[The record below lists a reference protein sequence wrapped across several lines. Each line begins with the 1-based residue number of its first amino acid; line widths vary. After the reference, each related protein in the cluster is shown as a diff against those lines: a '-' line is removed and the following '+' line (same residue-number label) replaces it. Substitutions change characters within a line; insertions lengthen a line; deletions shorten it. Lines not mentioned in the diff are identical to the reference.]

1 MSQPEARLVV
11 IAGSGRSGTT
21 FLAKLFD
28 SSPEVL
34 YRHEPDSML
43 RRPEIPFHPDAGD
56 VEAYADAMRGYLDEL
71 MAANQARCAATTP
84 TFSKSFRSPF
94 GKALHRALVY
104 GSKLPPWRGDPA
116 LRIPDCL
123 RVPPPV
129 TVIKTVDSLCRL
141 PLMARARPDARFL
154 HIVRHPCAVAASVAE
169 GHRRGLMKGG
179 AFLDAVFAMPE
190 AARYPF
196 DKADIAARSPAEQVA
211 FKWMVQNDKTHAE
224 MAGRDGY
231 RLVSYEQLC
240 VQPRAELAELFA
252 HAGLVG
258 NPQTDRF
265 LDRLEQT
272 RSSGR
277 RYFSVVRNPRS
288 GLFKW
293 QQRLPAETVTAIE
306 AMMEHS
312 EVGRLCL
319 AAAAEA
325 QRTVGPVDASAAGS
339 GE

>member
-1 MSQPEARLVV
+1 MSEPESRLVV

-34 YRHEPDSML
+34 YRHEPDSVL

-56 VEAYADAMRGYLDEL
+56 VEAHADAMRDYLGAL

-84 TFSKSFRSPF
+84 TFPKSFRSPA
-94 GKALHRALVY
+94 GNWLHRALVY
-104 GSKLPPWRGDPA
+104 GSKLPPWGKDPA
-116 LRIPDCL
+116 LRVPDCL
-123 RVPPPV
+123 RMPPPV

-141 PLMARARPDARFL
+141 RLMARARPDARFL

-169 GHRRGLMKGG
+169 GHRLGLMKGG

-190 AARYPF
+190 AAGYPF

-224 MAGRDGY
+224 MAGGDSY
-231 RLVSYEQLC
+231 RLVSYERLC
-240 VQPRAELAELFA
+240 VTLRAELTALFA
-252 HAGLVG
+252 HAGVAG

-272 RSSGR
+272 RSAGR

-293 QQRLPAETVTAIE
+293 RQRLPAGTVAAIE
-306 AMMEHS
+306 AMVQHS
-312 EVGRLCL
+312 AVGRLCL

-325 QRTVGPVDASAAGS
+325 ERAVDASAGCS
-339 GE
+339 

>member
-1 MSQPEARLVV
+1 MPQSESRLVV

-28 SSPEVL
+28 SSPDVL
-34 YRHEPDSML
+34 YRHEPDSVL
-43 RRPEIPFHPDAGD
+43 RRADIPFHPDAGD
-56 VEAYADAMRGYLDEL
+56 VEAHADSMREYLAAL
-71 MAANQARCAATTP
+71 TAANQARCAATTP
-84 TFSKSFRSPF
+84 AFTKSFRSLL
-94 GKALHRALVY
+94 GNGLHRALVY
-104 GSKLPPWRGDPA
+104 GSKLPPWRRDPA

-123 RVPPPV
+123 RAPPPV

-141 PLMARARPDARFL
+141 RLMERARPDARFL

-190 AARYPF
+190 AAGYPF
-196 DKADIAARSPAEQVA
+196 DKADIAARPPEEQVA

-224 MAGRDGY
+224 MAGRDSY

-240 VQPRAELAELFA
+240 VRPRSELAVLFA
-252 HAGLVG
+252 HAGVAE
-258 NPQTDRF
+258 NPQTGRF
-265 LDRLEQT
+265 LDRLEQS
-272 RSSGR
+272 RSAGR

-293 QQRLPAETVTAIE
+293 RQKLAPETVAAIE
-306 AMMEHS
+306 AMMQHS
-312 EVGRLCL
+312 AVGRLCL
-319 AAAAEA
+319 TAAAQA
-325 QRTVGPVDASAAGS
+325 QRVVDAPGAGS
-339 GE
+339 